1 MGEQRA
7 VLSPVNRRR
16 LFAFIS
22 AAVIAAAAAA
32 GAVLQGA
39 GGSRSALCPSFSAQF
54 DATDPGA
61 LVIRFCGMIP
71 LPAALPEVAL
81 QYELQ
86 LRLRIS
92 QDFAR

>member
-1 MGEQRA
+1 MGQHA

-22 AAVIAAAAAA
+22 AAAIAAAAAA
-32 GAVLQGA
+32 GAVLHGV
-39 GGSRSALCPSFSAQF
+39 GGSRSAVCPGFSAQF

-61 LVIRFCGMIP
+61 LVIRVCGMIQ
-71 LPAALPEVAL
+71 LPIALPDVAL

-86 LRLRIS
+86 VRLRLS
-92 QDFAR
+92 QDLAR